1 MQIFISYSRADK
13 AFALRLGNA
22 LKDAGFSIWLD
33 VLNIPHG
40 TNWDLE
46 VQRGLET
53 SDTMVVLLSPTAS
66 ASDNVKDEWHYFIE
80 KKRRIIP
87 LMIQPNEV
95 PFRLSRR
102 QRIDFT
108 NKPYDQALAELVNA
122 LNEPI
127 QDTEATTDRLRV
139 VPTRTLPLSWGEHY
153 NRWSGL
159 TPVMSGQAQVNAAEL
174 RLIAPERLPIVIPLT
189 SITGVTVQ
197 KVPWESYIALDFVNR
212 ITQPARL
219 LLMGTEQTKRKTT
232 QAEFLAALSKAT
244 GKKFS

>member
-13 AFALRLGNA
+13 AFALRLGNG
-22 LKDAGFSIWLD
+22 LKESGFKIWLD

-87 LMIQPNEV
+87 LMIQPNDV

-108 NKPYDQALAELVNA
+108 NKPYEQAFTELVNA

-127 QDTEATTDRLRV
+127 QDVEATTDRLRV
-139 VPTRTLPLSWGEHY
+139 VPTRTLPMSWGERY
-153 NRWSGL
+153 SAWGGL
-159 TPVMSGQAQVNAAEL
+159 TPVTSGQAQVNAAEL
-174 RLIAPERLPIVIPLT
+174 RLLAPERLPMVIPLT
-189 SITGVTVQ
+189 SITNVTPQ
-197 KVPWESYIALDFVNR
+197 KLPWDTYLLLEFVDR
-212 ITQPARL
+212 AAHPARL
-219 LLMGTEQTKRKTT
+219 LLMGTERAKRSNT
-232 QAEFLAALSKAT
+232 QAEFLSALSAVT
-244 GKKFS
+244 GKKLG